1 MIIESGSVFFS
12 QTVTIGTQIWMTE
25 NLNVDKFR
33 NGDPI
38 PEAKTNGEWEM
49 ASKNKQPAWCY
60 FNNDTQYAAKYGK
73 LYNWYA
79 VKDPRGLAP
88 DGYRIPSDV
97 DWFILL
103 DYLGKSAGKAMKS
116 DINWGGHEGNNNSGF
131 CALPAS
137 NRHDYGFFWV
147 NQISNWWSSSNH
159 PLRNNGWSIL
169 INNPS
174 EIYIEIDRSKGFGMS
189 VRCIKSNI
197 LLINKQIDQ
206 INYIEENCELAYKF
220 YLNEHNDAKKNGIDA
235 VSHYNSNVSN
245 DRIIWP
251 KCLINHIHDLES
263 IESYY
268 NLVKDTIYTVEIN
281 YPMIVKSENGFFLD
295 GKGYS
300 GKYYNYF
307 ENKQIKS
314 IQEIIGGKVRGIT
327 TEFWNDKSYI
337 FSNYQDTV
345 LLNNT
350 KKILGQAKYD
360 LALCIQDTAKYNS
373 DERNYLKNEIGGYEK
388 LQKLINQNDQ
398 NKLNSEKKT
407 KFEHYVKLAQLVNSS
422 IQRLYVIKKSISEL
436 EKKINIES
444 SKKVFIPIKSIEY
457 YQFDTLKQGKAII
470 YNSSGVKISEGE
482 YKNNLEN
489 NKWTFYSN
497 NSIIEETDYELGQIH
512 GVKKTYDKN
521 GKIQSES
528 LYKKGELHGIKK
540 EFYENGEI
548 YSTTEYV
555 NGKKSGI
562 YTVFKYNQQGK
573 QFECYYLNDKKNG
586 KEINYNLTGNFIY
599 WEYSYL
605 NDEKEGPFK
614 EYHDNGSIK
623 NEGTFSKNRKNGL
636 YKEYFLNGKLKLD
649 ANFTN
654 DKRNGKHKTF
664 YESGQ
669 IATEI
674 NYLND
679 KEHGSKISYYANGKI
694 KEKAI
699 VDTNSLAIYHYIGD
713 YYMYNEDGTLSN
725 HYFAHKDGSVDI
737 KFPIPQPTLT
747 SSNGK
752 SLRDPR
758 RKDLANVY
766 WDGEFPLYSHL
777 VDIEITPDIDGIYK
791 MWYATNEDKTPREL
805 WLRKGERKN
814 VYKFKTYE
822 ECIIWCRGY

>member
-1 MIIESGSVFFS
+1 LFS
-12 QTVTIGTQIWMTE
+12 QIQT
-25 NLNVDKFR
+25 
-33 NGDPI
+33 
-38 PEAKTNGEWEM
+38 
-49 ASKNKQPAWCY
+49 
-60 FNNDTQYAAKYGK
+60 
-73 LYNWYA
+73 
-79 VKDPRGLAP
+79 
-88 DGYRIPSDV
+88 
-97 DWFILL
+97 
-103 DYLGKSAGKAMKS
+103 
-116 DINWGGHEGNNNSGF
+116 
-131 CALPAS
+131 
-137 NRHDYGFFWV
+137 
-147 NQISNWWSSSNH
+147 
-159 PLRNNGWSIL
+159 
-169 INNPS
+169 S
-174 EIYIEIDRSKGFGMS
+174 EITYI
-189 VRCIKSNI
+189 
-197 LLINKQIDQ
+197 Q
-206 INYIEENCELAYKF
+206 ENCTAACNV
-220 YLNEHNDAKKNGIDA
+220 YLDDNPDVKKNGMSA
-235 VSHYNSNVSN
+235 WSHYENFGK
-245 DRIIWP
+245 REGRKWP
-251 KCLINHIHDLES
+251 RCLTSHSIDLNTLEEFYKKNKDSVYKIQQIN
-263 IESYY
+263 
-268 NLVKDTIYTVEIN
+268 N
-281 YPMIVKSENGFFLD
+281 YQPIKIDSLFIQGSKNFNGL
-295 GKGYS
+295 
-300 GKYYNYF
+300 YYNYYD
-307 ENKQIKS
+307 NKQIKS
-314 IQEIIGGKVRGIT
+314 IQEIIDGKVRGIT

-521 GKIQSES
+521 GKIQSEAF
-528 LYKKGELHGIKK
+528 YKKGELHGIKK

-555 NGKKSGI
+555 NGKKSGM

-669 IATEI
+669 IETEI
-674 NYLND
+674 LYAND
-679 KEHGSKISYYANGKI
+679 KEHGLKISYYSNGKVNR
-694 KEKAI
+694 KTT
-699 VDTNSLAIYHYIGD
+699 VDTNSLAVIYAYPFNDNNVVGD
-713 YYMYNEDGTLSN
+713 YYKYNEDGTLSN
-725 HYFAHKDGSVDI
+725 HYFAYKDGRLDI
-737 KFPIPQPTLT
+737 KFPKPEPVAI

-758 RKDLANVY
+758 SKGEANVF
-766 WDGEFPLYSHL
+766 WNGEFPLYSHL
-777 VDIEITPDIDGIYK
+777 VDIEITPDADGIYK
-791 MWYATNEDKTPREL
+791 MWCATNEDKTPREL